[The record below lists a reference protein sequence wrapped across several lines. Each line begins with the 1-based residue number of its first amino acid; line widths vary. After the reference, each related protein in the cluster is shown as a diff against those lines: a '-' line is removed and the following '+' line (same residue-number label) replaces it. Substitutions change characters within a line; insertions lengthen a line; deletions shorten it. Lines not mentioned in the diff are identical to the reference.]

1 MRVDLL
7 SIHGLGPG
15 ANPGSLAEWRVGAI
29 LAAIAVRDAKS
40 GQLWLDI
47 GGQRHPARLAS
58 SDGDGPAHGER
69 LQLRVLRNSPVL
81 ALETISTTKPA
92 DVRGDTAILPDALRR
107 FVPRQQS
114 PAPLLANLAWIAT
127 GKNGTNTLPK
137 AVMQAAA
144 QLWHA
149 LPDVDDLF
157 DPASLESTLRRS
169 GAFLEANLANHH
181 GRPST
186 TIASDLKALML
197 SLGRSLAAHD
207 AKPAAAASS
216 DAAAHATP
224 PTTRGPLTT
233 LPAMPATLSII
244 DSTPR
249 QLNELARQ
257 TEGALA
263 RLTTTQITNNIV
275 DPSVQS
281 VLIEVPVRNDDR
293 AAVLRLQIE
302 RDGSRRDSSSD
313 ADTWTVEAAVDLGG
327 IGALHAKVTL
337 TGKRIGVQFR
347 AESPSVVD
355 ALASRAGELESMLRS
370 AGLEIDR
377 VLCLHGVPAAEI
389 RTRSRLLDVRA

>member
-81 ALETISTTKPA
+81 ALETVSTTKPTDA
-92 DVRGDTAILPDALRR
+92 RGDAAILPDALRR

-114 PAPLLANLAWIAT
+114 PAPLLANLSWLAA
-127 GKNGTNTLPK
+127 GKNGTDGLPK
-137 AVMQAAA
+137 AVTQAAA
-144 QLWHA
+144 QLWQA
-149 LPDVDDLF
+149 LPHVEDLF
-157 DPASLESTLRRS
+157 DPASLESALRRS
-169 GAFLEANLANHH
+169 GTFLEANLANHH
-181 GRPST
+181 GRPSA

-197 SLGRSLAAHD
+197 SLRQSLTAHD

-216 DAAAHATP
+216 DAVAHATP
-224 PTTRGPLTT
+224 PGRGPLTT
-233 LPAMPATLSII
+233 LPAMPASLSII
-244 DSTPR
+244 DATPQ

-263 RLTTTQITNNIV
+263 RLTTAQIANNSV

-281 VLIEVPVRNDDR
+281 VLIELPVRHDDR

-302 RDGSRRDSSSD
+302 RDDSRRHSSSG
-313 ADTWTVEAAVDLGG
+313 AETWTVEAAVDLGG

-355 ALASRAGELESMLRS
+355 ALASRAGQLESMLRS

-389 RTRSRLLDVRA
+389 TTRSRLLDVRA